1 MNDLERVPGTPDGI
15 KVLYESTQGVY
26 NTKEGI
32 KNERIVA
39 GIQYGRAKK
48 EDILNLTIYLR
59 ESRGTLERELLRLN
73 EFAHVFNK
81 LYATKNNKW
90 FSSAEIMLKKIQSHY
105 LRWREVLKLTS
116 PRKKKRKQN
125 RKPVEHSIYDTS
137 YLNKNRPFVGDFY
150 GIDSYGSLLSD
161 LKVELENFLSDMV
174 AGIKLCETMLNEEE
188 RIKENPLWIKEIYED
203 CYNMTVTKNRE
214 TIDWLVS
221 IGRANTDNQLYQLM
235 LTYKDKDKF
244 IQEQFHEH
252 TDVKFN
258 DYVFVDIVMTLM
270 NNNINSTE
278 QMLWGRNYEKIKL
291 VRFAIEH
298 FDQLLTPHGRSGYNG
313 SDIMEFIAWCDV
325 TKDPNRREDE
335 DHILY
340 NYLTE
345 NYNGE
350 RHFVGW
356 PSVFDSRKHYNEE
369 VSTLKSIASDFSKR
383 VEKLYE
389 EVMKHKIGM
398 DSVA

>member
-1 MNDLERVPGTPDGI
+1 MNDLERVPGTPNGI

-26 NTKEGI
+26 NTEEGI

-125 RKPVEHSIYDTS
+125 RQPVEHSIYDTS

-298 FDQLLTPHGRSGYNG
+298 FDQLLRPHGRSGYNG

-340 NYLTE
+340 DYLTE

-389 EVMKHKIGM
+389 EVMKQKIGM